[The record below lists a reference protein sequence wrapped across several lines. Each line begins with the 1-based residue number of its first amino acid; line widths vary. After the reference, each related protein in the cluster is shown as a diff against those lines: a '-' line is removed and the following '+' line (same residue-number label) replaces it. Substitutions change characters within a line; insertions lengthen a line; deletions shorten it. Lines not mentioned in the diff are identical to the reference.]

1 MQKLN
6 NILLNNI
13 WVKGE
18 ILKYF
23 ELNINENVAY
33 QNVWDTAKTVLRRKL
48 TALSTYIT

>member
-23 ELNINENVAY
+23 ELNENVSFPS
-33 QNVWDTAKTVLRRKL
+33 LRSAVKAELRGGFP
-48 TALSTYIT
+48 ASDTYI

>member
-23 ELNINENVAY
+23 ELNENENYLSKCVECT
-33 QNVWDTAKTVLRRKL
+33 NSAKK
-48 TALSTYIT
+48 